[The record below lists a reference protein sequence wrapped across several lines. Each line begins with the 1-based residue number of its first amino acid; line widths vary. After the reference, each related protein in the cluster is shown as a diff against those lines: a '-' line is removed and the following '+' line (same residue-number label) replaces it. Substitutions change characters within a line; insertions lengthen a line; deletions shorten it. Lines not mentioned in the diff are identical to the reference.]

1 MSGAS
6 GNVRA
11 GRAFVELML
20 DQTKLERGLK
30 AAQAKLRNFG
40 NSMTSVG
47 KNLVTVATLA
57 AAPLVYSTKTFADFD
72 DEMRMVKAV
81 TGATEQQFKSLT
93 EVAER
98 LGRTTSFTAKQVAE
112 GMTALGRMGFRRRR
126 SRLLSRQC

>member
-40 NSMTSVG
+40 NS
-47 KNLVTVATLA
+47 
-57 AAPLVYSTKTFADFD
+57 
-72 DEMRMVKAV
+72 
-81 TGATEQQFKSLT
+81 
-93 EVAER
+93 
-98 LGRTTSFTAKQVAE
+98 
-112 GMTALGRMGFRRRR
+112 
-126 SRLLSRQC
+126 